1 MRGVCAYPHWV
12 PNEQAVGSLLLPD
25 TPLGF
30 QIPHWVSVPLQQH
43 LLSGPGLDHTDGC
56 LGEKTGC
63 IPGLRES
70 GAWLRAARRGNGG
83 AQRTRVRR

>member
-30 QIPHWVSVPLQQH
+30 SSI
-43 LLSGPGLDHTDGC
+43 
-56 LGEKTGC
+56 
-63 IPGLRES
+63 
-70 GAWLRAARRGNGG
+70 AATL
-83 AQRTRVRR
+83 AEQTWA